1 MWELNHKKAE
11 HWRNWCFWIVGLEKT
26 LESSLDTKETQPI
39 HPKGKQPWICT
50 GKTGTEAK
58 APLFW
63 PPDAKSW
70 LIGKDPDAGKDWGQE
85 KKSREDEM
93 AGWQNSMDMSLS
105 KLQETVK
112 DKETWHAAIHG
123 VAKSQTQLSD
133 WTTMVYRY
141 RYIYNGILFSHRK
154 EWNFKTRYNMHEP
167 WKHYVKWYNPDK
179 DKYCMIPTYIPRI
192 GKFIEKESK
201 IEVTRSWR
209 GKE

>member
-1 MWELNHKKAE
+1 MWELNHKKAK

-26 LESSLDTKETQPI
+26 LESSLDTKETQPV

-50 GKTGTEAK
+50 GKTWTEAK

-70 LIGKDPDAGKDWGQE
+70 LLGKDPDAGKDWGQE
-85 KKSREDEM
+85 KKSTEDEM

-112 DKETWHAAIHG
+112 DKETWNAAIHR
-123 VAKSQTQLSD
+123 VAKSQTQLSN

-141 RYIYNGILFSHRK
+141 RYIYTMEYYSAI
-154 EWNFKTRYNMHEP
+154 
-167 WKHYVKWYNPDK
+167 
-179 DKYCMIPTYIPRI
+179 
-192 GKFIEKESK
+192 
-201 IEVTRSWR
+201 
-209 GKE
+209 